1 MIATNGPLV
10 DRSQLTLPG
19 WRVSDDLA
27 ARFSELNDDIESLL
41 ARNREFEESEID
53 TGADAADISL
63 AAIRERR
70 DELQDC
76 KLKILQ
82 TLVELFRRRVELIE
96 AAKVELTESAAK
108 AEKDLAA
115 LKSKVAKQLE
125 KAGSG
130 LETMVA
136 WPTNAKSAEIQF
148 NHVVARNVSVKA
160 AAEELANLTA
170 NLNATR
176 SQCRETEGNL
186 EFARRKLDSLVSELV
201 SS

>member
-27 ARFSELNDDIESLL
+27 ARFSALNDDIEVLL

-53 TGADAADISL
+53 TGADASEISL

-96 AAKVELTESAAK
+96 LARVELTESAAK

-115 LKSKVAKQLE
+115 LKDKVAKQLE
-125 KAGSG
+125 KAGNGIESMQG
-130 LETMVA
+130 
-136 WPTNAKSAEIQF
+136 WPK
-148 NHVVARNVSVKA
+148 VPKA
-160 AAEELANLTA
+160 AAI
-170 NLNATR
+170 
-176 SQCRETEGNL
+176 QFGH
-186 EFARRKLDSLVSELV
+186 LVA
-201 SS
+201 